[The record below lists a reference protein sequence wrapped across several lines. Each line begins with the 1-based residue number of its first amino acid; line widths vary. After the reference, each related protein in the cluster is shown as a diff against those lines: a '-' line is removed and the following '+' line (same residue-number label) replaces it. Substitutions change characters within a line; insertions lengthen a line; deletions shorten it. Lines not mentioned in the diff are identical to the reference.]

1 MAVASVGKYRQGVL
15 KVGRVTPSTSNV
27 LKKQRV
33 IKKIKYISRQ
43 VQKVIRNVFTDLSK
57 KKMKT
62 AVIYSRT
69 SSSGYQQNRQDTSRQ
84 VADLRAYADYAQ
96 MKVVKVYEEHI
107 SGASKQKPTL
117 VEAIDYCKREKVDM
131 MLVSELSR
139 VGRNAFE
146 VLATVKELAD
156 NKINLYMQKEKLTLL
171 DDNGEP
177 TLFAPIMIAT
187 LSTCA
192 QLERDSIS
200 FRLNSGRKL
209 YVENGGQLGRKKG
222 SVKTKEQK
230 EKQYKEVLTYLR
242 KDYSIRV
249 TAKLTNVSIATV
261 QRLKTEFEL

>member
-1 MAVASVGKYRQGVL
+1 
-15 KVGRVTPSTSNV
+15 
-27 LKKQRV
+27 
-33 IKKIKYISRQ
+33 
-43 VQKVIRNVFTDLSK
+43 
-57 KKMKT
+57 MKT

-84 VADLRAYADYAQ
+84 VADLKAYADYAK
-96 MKVVKVYEEHI
+96 MEVVKVYEEHI

-117 VEAIDYCKREKVDM
+117 VEAIEYCKREHVGM
-131 MLVSELSR
+131 ILVSELSR

-156 NKINLYMQKEKLTLL
+156 NKINLYMQKEQLTLL
-171 DDNGEP
+171 DEKGEP

-209 YVENGGQLGRKKG
+209 YVEKGGQLGRKKG
-222 SVKTKEQK
+222 SVKTTEQK
-230 EKQYKEVLTYLR
+230 ETQYKEVLAYLR
-242 KDYSIRV
+242 KGYSVRI
-249 TAKLTNVSIATV
+249 TAKLTQISTSTV
-261 QRLKTEFEL
+261 QRLKTEFAIY

>member
-1 MAVASVGKYRQGVL
+1 M
-15 KVGRVTPSTSNV
+15 T
-27 LKKQRV
+27 
-33 IKKIKYISRQ
+33 
-43 VQKVIRNVFTDLSK
+43 
-57 KKMKT
+57 KT

-84 VADLRAYADYAQ
+84 VADLKAYADYAH
-96 MKVVKVYEEHI
+96 MKVVKTFEEHI

-117 VEAIDYCKREKVDM
+117 VEAINFCKREHIDII
-131 MLVSELSR
+131 LVSELSR

-156 NKINLYMQKEKLTLL
+156 NKINLFMQKEQLTLL

-209 YVENGGQLGRKKG
+209 YVENGGHLGRKKG
-222 SVKTKEQK
+222 SVKTIEQK
-230 EKQYKEVLTYLR
+230 ETQYKEVLAYLR
-242 KDYSIRV
+242 KGYSVRI
-249 TAKLTNVSIATV
+249 TAKLCNVSTSTV
-261 QRLKTEFEL
+261 QRLKTEFSIY

>member
-1 MAVASVGKYRQGVL
+1 MK
-15 KVGRVTPSTSNV
+15 T
-27 LKKQRV
+27 
-33 IKKIKYISRQ
+33 
-43 VQKVIRNVFTDLSK
+43 
-57 KKMKT
+57 KT
-62 AVIYSRT
+62 AVIYSRV
-69 SSSGYQQNRQDTSRQ
+69 SSSGYHVNRQDTSRQ
-84 VADLRAYADYAQ
+84 VADLQAYADYAQ
-96 MKVVKVYEEHI
+96 MEVVKVYEEHV

-117 VEAIDYCKREKVDM
+117 VEAIDYCKREHVDM

-156 NKINLYMQKEKLTLL
+156 NKINLYMQKEQLTLL

-209 YVENGGQLGRKKG
+209 YVEKGGQLGRKKG
-222 SVKTKEQK
+222 SVKTTEQK
-230 EKQYKEVLTYLR
+230 ETQYKEVIAYLR
-242 KDYSIRV
+242 KGYSVRI
-249 TAKLTNVSIATV
+249 TAKLTNVSTSTV
-261 QRLKTEFEL
+261 QRLKTDFSI